1 MAEEKDK
8 RKEEKS
14 VIYRNDWQP
23 FSADAAP
30 DYSERSAKMKAAID
44 AARATAPAKIAEEKD
59 KRQSAADPVQ
69 AADPAVAQDPAKA
82 QQPAA
87 AQAAAAPAQ
96 AAASVATE
104 QDPAKAAAQ
113 AATPAAAAPAKAS
126 PAAAMMPLVNAAN
139 PTENTVKND
148 GGTPK
153 GYNQVQLNTVQ
164 NGQSASNTV
173 QTAAQTATQT
183 AEQQG
188 HQTSTSRKTFDADAQ
203 RQAMEAGQDYING
216 APSAYFEELDEL
228 GFGVDG
234 PNRNRLMEMMDKGVP
249 FAQAVQ
255 DIALEGAKNEKERAE
270 KLARTKNTIANLM
283 ESFRLATDIA
293 SGFAGGNIYK
303 REGNGKIV
311 EQNRADI
318 KAADEK
324 YQRALDDFNNNMRN
338 LKKDDLAERRR
349 RAAQLGEVGFGTS
362 TESDSTS
369 NSNSTSNSTSNSNQS
384 TATASTQSGSH
395 NQFVQ
400 DQQFAA
406 DTAVRAAA
414 ARSGQQQKK
423 VELSQPVY
431 DPKTGK
437 IIGYQRY
444 EITEEQYRD
453 RKPRALKYM
462 REWADSTD
470 PAVQKRIADIA
481 TNLGLEFDGKP
492 DIEKV
497 RKVLTGKY
505 REKDEN
511 GNSIDYSKLEDEIV
525 KAGFNLSQ
533 ETKDVFLSDY
543 TGKIGGSKTGTRR
556 PGNGQMNF
564 DEEEKGTSTPN
575 LEPNPMD

>member
-1 MAEEKDK
+1 MAKEKDK
-8 RKEEKS
+8 GQEKKP
-14 VIYRNDWQP
+14 VTYRNDWQQ
-23 FSADAAP
+23 FSAENAP
-30 DYSERSAKMKAAID
+30 DYSERSAKMRAAID
-44 AARATAPAKIAEEKD
+44 AARATAPAKVAEKD
-59 KRQSAADPVQ
+59 KGQPAAAPAQ
-69 AADPAVAQDPAKA
+69 TAEPAVAQDPA
-82 QQPAA
+82 PAA
-87 AQAAAAPAQ
+87 EPAAAPAAQDQ
-96 AAASVATE
+96 AAN
-104 QDPAKAAAQ
+104 Q
-113 AATPAAAAPAKAS
+113 AATPAATPAAAPAPAS
-126 PAAAMMPLVNAAN
+126 ASAAMMPLVTAAN
-139 PTENTVKND
+139 PTANTVKNS

-173 QTAAQTATQT
+173 QTATQTATQA

-188 HQTSTSRKTFDADAQ
+188 HQTSTSRKTFDAEAQ

-216 APSAYFEELDEL
+216 APSAYKEELDEL

-234 PNRNRLMEMMDKGVP
+234 PNRNKLLQKMKEGVP

-255 DIALEGAKNEKERAE
+255 DIALEGAKNEKEKAE

-293 SGFAGGNIYK
+293 SGFSGGNIYK

-369 NSNSTSNSTSNSNQS
+369 KSNSTSDSTSNSNQS

-406 DTAVRAAA
+406 DAAVRAAA
-414 ARSGQQQKK
+414 ARSGK
-423 VELSQPVY
+423 
-431 DPKTGK
+431 GK
-437 IIGYQRY
+437 SDTITVRRPYVDKNGNTQFR
-444 EITEEQYRD
+444 TEEVSWDKSAKAQVRAGLYNYLNDEAMNDKNSQIYRQMTEFCRLNGVGTTGED
-453 RKPRALKYM
+453 GVFTPDFNALRAIL
-462 REWADSTD
+462 
-470 PAVQKRIADIA
+470 
-481 TNLGLEFDGKP
+481 
-492 DIEKV
+492 
-497 RKVLTGKY
+497 
-505 REKDEN
+505 N
-511 GNSIDYSKLEDEIV
+511 GNGKEYGYDEQQYENLLINGYPMFDRTD
-525 KAGFNLSQ
+525 KAMHPVEPDKKTERREGRTYNNG
-533 ETKDVFLSDY
+533 V
-543 TGKIGGSKTGTRR
+543 TGGNFVPADMRGSL
-556 PGNGQMNF
+556 
-564 DEEEKGTSTPN
+564 D
-575 LEPNPMD
+575 

>member
-8 RKEEKS
+8 RKEEKP
-14 VIYRNDWQP
+14 VTYRNDWQQ

-44 AARATAPAKIAEEKD
+44 AARATAPAKVAEKD
-59 KRQSAADPVQ
+59 KGQPAAEPAPA
-69 AADPAVAQDPAKA
+69 AADPAAADPASA
-82 QQPAA
+82 N
-87 AQAAAAPAQ
+87 PAQ
-96 AAASVATE
+96 AAA
-104 QDPAKAAAQ
+104 DPTANQ
-113 AATPAAAAPAKAS
+113 AATPAAKPAQAS
-126 PAAAMMPLVNAAN
+126 ASAAMMPLVKAAN
-139 PTENTVKND
+139 PTTNTVKND

-173 QTAAQTATQT
+173 QTATQTATQA

-216 APSAYFEELDEL
+216 APSAYKEELDEL

-234 PNRNRLMEMMDKGVP
+234 PNRNKLLQKMKEGVP

-255 DIALEGAKNEKERAE
+255 DIALEGAKNEKEKAE

-369 NSNSTSNSTSNSNQS
+369 NSNSTSNSTSNSNKS
-384 TATASTQSGSH
+384 TATATTQSGSH

-414 ARSGQQQKK
+414 ARSGQRQKK
-423 VELSQPVY
+423 VELSQPIY
-431 DPKTGK
+431 NEKTGK
-437 IIGYQRY
+437 IIGYQRH
-444 EITEEQYRD
+444 ELTEEQYRD
-453 RKPRALKYM
+453 RKPRVLKYM

-481 TNLGLEFDGKP
+481 TNLGWEVDGKP

-505 REKDEN
+505 TEKDED
-511 GNSIDYSKLEDEIV
+511 GNRIDYSKLEDEIV
-525 KAGFNLSQ
+525 KAGYNLSQ
-533 ETKDVFLSDY
+533 ETKDVFLKDY
-543 TGKIGGSKTGTRR
+543 TGETGGSKTGTRR
-556 PGNGQMNF
+556 PGSGKV
-564 DEEEKGTSTPN
+564 DLDEKGEKK
-575 LEPNPMD
+575 LKQNPMEQ

>member
-1 MAEEKDK
+1 MAEKDK
-8 RKEEKS
+8 RQEKKS
-14 VIYRNDWQP
+14 VIYRNDWQQ

-44 AARATAPAKIAEEKD
+44 AARATAPATMAEKD
-59 KRQSAADPVQ
+59 KRQSATTPVQ
-69 AADPAVAQDPAKA
+69 AQEPAKVQQPAVAQ
-82 QQPAA
+82 
-87 AQAAAAPAQ
+87 
-96 AAASVATE
+96 E
-104 QDPAKAAAQ
+104 PAKAADP
-113 AATPAAAAPAKAS
+113 AATPAADPAAT
-126 PAAAMMPLVNAAN
+126 PAAAMMPLVKAAN
-139 PTENTVKND
+139 PTTNTVKND

-173 QTAAQTATQT
+173 QTATQT
-183 AEQQG
+183 AAQTTDQHG

-216 APSAYFEELDEL
+216 APSAYKEELDEL

-318 KAADEK
+318 QAADEK

-414 ARSGQQQKK
+414 ARSGKGKDDTIIVKRRYVDKNGEIQFREEQVRWDKSAK
-423 VELSQPVY
+423 ARIRSGFYDYLN
-431 DPKTGK
+431 DPKMNDKNSQIYRQMTELCRQNGVGTTGEDGNFVPDFGALK
-437 IIGYQRY
+437 AILNGNGKDYGYGDEQYENLLINGYQMFDLTDKAMHPV
-444 EITEEQYRD
+444 ESHKKMEQKEGLVYKD
-453 RKPRALKYM
+453 GVTGNTFVS
-462 REWADSTD
+462 AD
-470 PAVQKRIADIA
+470 KR
-481 TNLGLEFDGKP
+481 
-492 DIEKV
+492 
-497 RKVLTGKY
+497 
-505 REKDEN
+505 
-511 GNSIDYSKLEDEIV
+511 
-525 KAGFNLSQ
+525 
-533 ETKDVFLSDY
+533 
-543 TGKIGGSKTGTRR
+543 GSL
-556 PGNGQMNF
+556 
-564 DEEEKGTSTPN
+564 D
-575 LEPNPMD
+575 

>member
-1 MAEEKDK
+1 MAEKDK
-8 RKEEKS
+8 RQEKKS
-14 VIYRNDWQP
+14 VIYRNDWQQ

-44 AARATAPAKIAEEKD
+44 AARATAPATMAEKD
-59 KRQSAADPVQ
+59 KRQSATTPVQ
-69 AADPAVAQDPAKA
+69 AQEPAKVQQPAVAQ
-82 QQPAA
+82 
-87 AQAAAAPAQ
+87 
-96 AAASVATE
+96 E
-104 QDPAKAAAQ
+104 PAKAADP
-113 AATPAAAAPAKAS
+113 AATPAAAPAATKQDPAPAAAAQAADPAPAS
-126 PAAAMMPLVNAAN
+126 ASAAMMPLVKAAN
-139 PTENTVKND
+139 PTTNTVKND

-173 QTAAQTATQT
+173 QTATQT
-183 AEQQG
+183 AAQTTDQHG

-216 APSAYFEELDEL
+216 APSAYKEELDEL

-318 KAADEK
+318 QAADEK

-369 NSNSTSNSTSNSNQS
+369 NSNSTSSTNSSSNQS

-414 ARSGQQQKK
+414 ARSGQRQKK
-423 VELSQPVY
+423 VELSQPIY
-431 DPKTGK
+431 NQKTGK

-470 PAVQKRIADIA
+470 PTVRKRITDIA
-481 TNLGLEFDGKP
+481 TNLGWKLDGKP

-505 REKDEN
+505 AEKDEN

-525 KAGFNLSQ
+525 KAGYNLSQ

-543 TGKIGGSKTGTRR
+543 TKKTAGSRTGTRQL
-556 PGNGQMNF
+556 GSGKFEEIQEGGL
-564 DEEEKGTSTPN
+564 DE
-575 LEPNPMD
+575 